1 MEKSYI
7 LGVDVGGS
15 HISCAYVDKTTGK
28 MLEKT
33 LVECKIDSRGSIHDF
48 VESLRS
54 LFGQSISASDNCPYD
69 GVGIAMPGPFDYERG
84 ISKIAGVQKFDAL
97 FGVNLKQLVRDVL
110 GKKDLP
116 VSTANDAGC
125 FALGEYFS
133 GAARQSKRTIVVTLG
148 TGFGSTFLVDGTI
161 QNIEGGGVPKDGF
174 LYHIPFKDSI
184 ADDYFSTRWFVN
196 TWKKNTGQ
204 EIKGA
209 KEVADL
215 AKQNDP
221 QALAVFEEFS
231 ENLAQFIFPWIIE
244 FKPDTFVLGGSISKA
259 APLFLNKLEQKLAIK
274 GVENLKIRTCEWWNE
289 APIIGAAMNIQ
300 MNDVPASTQIEVDCE
315 AIVTWIVDKK
325 TVLIDGYAGVNW
337 NWIVDIL
344 HKELSKKG
352 KTVRWFFADAAMK
365 SVEDMD
371 LQKEESLQ
379 DWFYVE
385 KLLQIQPDKS
395 VEINIVVGCGAALTD
410 WNASLMYIDLPKI
423 KRKSLILL
431 HADRK
436 LLDSYK
442 CDLLSRIDLFIR

>member
-1 MEKSYI
+1 MEKSYN

-15 HISCAYVDKTTGK
+15 HISCAYVEKTTGK
-28 MLEKT
+28 MLDKT
-33 LVECKIDSRGSIHDF
+33 LVECKIDSMGSIHDF
-48 VESLRS
+48 EESLRA
-54 LFGQSISASDNCPYD
+54 LFEKSILASDHCPFS

-110 GKKDLP
+110 GKRNLP
-116 VSTANDAGC
+116 VSISNDASC

-133 GAARQSKRTIVVTLG
+133 GAARQRKRTIVVTLG
-148 TGFGSTFLVDGTI
+148 TGFGSTFLVDGAV
-161 QNIEGGGVPKDGF
+161 QNTEGEGVPADGF
-174 LYHIPFKDSI
+174 LYHIPFKERI

-196 TWKKNTGQ
+196 RWKEKTGKV
-204 EIKGA
+204 IKGA

-215 AKQNDP
+215 ALKNDQ
-221 QALAVFEEFS
+221 QALAVFEDFS
-231 ENLAQFIFPWIIE
+231 ENLAQFMLPWILD

-259 APLFLNKLEQKLAIK
+259 APLFLQKLEQKLVLK
-274 GVENLKIRTCEWWNE
+274 GVGNLKINTCKLWDE

-300 MNDVPASTQIEVDCE
+300 MNDVPASTKVKVDCE
-315 AIVTWIVDKK
+315 AIVTWITDKK

-344 HKELSKKG
+344 HIELSKKE

-371 LQKEESLQ
+371 SQKEESLQ
-379 DWFYVE
+379 DWFFVD
-385 KLLQIQPDKS
+385 KLHQIQPDKNA
-395 VEINIVVGCGAALTD
+395 EINIVVGCGAALTD
-410 WNASLMYIDLPKI
+410 WKASLIYIDLPKI

-431 HADRK
+431 HADWK